1 MGDTITVADLA
12 IAKNKKVEVT
22 TRADQVVVE
31 VIAAKNKVEDAEEE
45 EDSTQ
50 AAS

>member
-22 TRADQVVVE
+22 TKADQVVVE
-31 VIAAKNKVEDAEEE
+31 VIAAKNQVADAED
-45 EDSTQ
+45 EDSEQ